1 MYNSKTMNVM
11 KKVLLSM
18 SAVAAMIAMT
28 TTFSACSSDDEQQPS
43 ASMALNAV
51 KGDYASLFTRAI
63 SLDNDGK
70 LKTYW
75 KTTDKVAVYK
85 EGWTAKI
92 GDLAPMAD
100 SEDNKTKLDGN
111 VSSAGMSVGD
121 KMELIMPRITW
132 DYTGQDGTL
141 ETISSTYDYAIA
153 NAQINFF
160 DQSNKIYASDAIFK
174 TQQAIIKYT
183 LVDSNGEPLNVTS
196 LAIVSDGGKLLQ
208 SRNLDGS
215 NAKYGGIEIN
225 VNTAKNVF
233 YVAIRNEQEEAD
245 YYTLTVKSNGAI
257 YSSKSPHAQTYSY
270 GSYITHTVML
280 TAVDNTHTE
289 RDAYQSQLDV
299 VW

>member
-1 MYNSKTMNVM
+1 M
-11 KKVLLSM
+11 KKILLSF
-18 SAVAAMIAMT
+18 SALAAMLATT
-28 TTFSACSSDDEQQPS
+28 TTFSACSSDDEQQSS
-43 ASMALNAV
+43 ATLSLNAV
-51 KGDYASLFTRAI
+51 KGEYGSLLTRAI

-85 EGWTAKI
+85 EGWTSKI
-92 GDLAPMAD
+92 GDLAPIRD
-100 SEDNKTKLDGN
+100 SEDNTTKLDGN
-111 VSSAGMSVGD
+111 VSSSGMSVGD
-121 KMELIMPRITW
+121 KMELIMPRISW

-160 DQSNKIYASDAIFK
+160 DQNNKIYASDAIFK
-174 TQQAIIKYT
+174 TQQAIVKFT
-183 LVDSNGEPLNVTS
+183 LVDSSNQPLNVKS
-196 LAIVSDGGKLLQ
+196 LAIVADGGKLLQ
-208 SRNLDGS
+208 SRDLDGS

-233 YVAIRNEQEEAD
+233 YVAIRNEQQGAD
-245 YYTLTVKSNGAI
+245 YYTLTVKSGDAI

-289 RDAYQSQLDV
+289 RDSYQSQLDV

>member
-1 MYNSKTMNVM
+1 M
-11 KKVLLSM
+11 KKILLSF
-18 SAVAAMIAMT
+18 SALAAMLATT
-28 TTFSACSSDDEQQPS
+28 TTFSACSSDDEQQSS
-43 ASMALNAV
+43 ATLSLNAV
-51 KGDYASLFTRAI
+51 KGEYGSLLTRAI

-85 EGWTAKI
+85 EGWTSKI
-92 GDLAPMAD
+92 GDLAPIRD
-100 SEDNKTKLDGN
+100 SEDNTTKLDGN
-111 VSSAGMSVGD
+111 VSSSGMSVGD
-121 KMELIMPRITW
+121 KMELIMPRISW

-160 DQSNKIYASDAIFK
+160 DQNNKIYASDAIFK
-174 TQQAIIKYT
+174 TQQAIVKFT
-183 LVDSNGEPLNVTS
+183 LVDSSNQPLNVKS
-196 LAIVSDGGKLLQ
+196 LAIVADGGKLLQ
-208 SRNLDGS
+208 SRDLDSS

-233 YVAIRNEQEEAD
+233 YVAIRNEQQGAD
-245 YYTLTVKSNGAI
+245 YYTLTVKSDDAI

-289 RDAYQSQLDV
+289 RDSYQSQLDV

>member
-1 MYNSKTMNVM
+1 M
-11 KKVLLSM
+11 KKFLLSF
-18 SAVAAMIAMT
+18 SALAAMLATT
-28 TTFSACSSDDEQQPS
+28 TTFSACSSDDEQQSS
-43 ASMALNAV
+43 ATLSLNAV
-51 KGDYASLFTRAI
+51 KGEYGSLLTRAI

-85 EGWTAKI
+85 EGWTSKI
-92 GDLAPMAD
+92 GDLAPIRD
-100 SEDNKTKLDGN
+100 SEDNTTKLDGN
-111 VSSAGMSVGD
+111 VSSSGMSVGD
-121 KMELIMPRITW
+121 KMELIMPRISW

-160 DQSNKIYASDAIFK
+160 DQNNKIYASDAIFK
-174 TQQAIIKYT
+174 TQQAIVKFT
-183 LVDSNGEPLNVTS
+183 LVDSSNQPLNVKS
-196 LAIVSDGGKLLQ
+196 LAIVADGGKLLQ
-208 SRNLDGS
+208 SRDLDGS

-233 YVAIRNEQEEAD
+233 YVAIRNEQQGAD
-245 YYTLTVKSNGAI
+245 YYTLTVKSDDAI

-289 RDAYQSQLDV
+289 RDSYQSQLDV